1 MEPELIHVAEF
12 AECAETGET
21 YGVHPSVPQ
30 STTEHR
36 TLPGR
41 TDLHNLALHR
51 VAHSASSFES
61 CLQCMGRSLSCYD
74 RMGDRVLRE
83 TRHSEA
89 CLASC
94 QTWFKGKANNRQR
107 PPDIT
112 LRGTQTCRPPVR
124 ERPRKIVLVKV
135 REACRNRA
143 TRPSSARKA
152 EKESLRKFRLM
163 ETLDPRGVR
172 PVVHS
177 PWAPRGCLWL
187 Q

>member
-1 MEPELIHVAEF
+1 
-12 AECAETGET
+12 
-21 YGVHPSVPQ
+21 
-30 STTEHR
+30 
-36 TLPGR
+36 
-41 TDLHNLALHR
+41 
-51 VAHSASSFES
+51 
-61 CLQCMGRSLSCYD
+61 
-74 RMGDRVLRE
+74 MGDRVLRE